1 MKAIGSKS
9 LTNILFFI
17 INVVW
22 WLEWITYIIVT
33 GVFII
38 TSFTQKFITIKIPIS
53 FSPVN
58 FKTVGSLNK
67 EVLDGSLQV
76 INGNFSFLIHNSFLN
91 TLVCLLGIIIIFAVI
106 LLVTYQL
113 KMIFSSFTKN
123 DPFNES
129 NIQRMNLIGIL
140 LIGFSFL
147 DLFFNIL
154 INLYL
159 NSRFNWKEAV
169 SLTAGYNINYLLTG
183 VIIIIIAGIIKLGA
197 SLENENKLTI

>member
-1 MKAIGSKS
+1 M
-9 LTNILFFI
+9 
-17 INVVW
+17 
-22 WLEWITYIIVT
+22 
-33 GVFII
+33 
-38 TSFTQKFITIKIPIS
+38 
-53 FSPVN
+53 
-58 FKTVGSLNK
+58 
-67 EVLDGSLQV
+67 
-76 INGNFSFLIHNSFLN
+76 NGNFSFLIHNSFLN
-91 TLVCLLGIIIIFAVI
+91 TLVCLLGIVVIFAVI
-106 LLVTYQL
+106 LLITFQL
-113 KMIFSSFTKN
+113 KMILSSFTKN

-159 NSRFNWKEAV
+159 NTRFNWKEAV

>member
-1 MKAIGSKS
+1 MKAIGNKS

-38 TSFTQKFITIKIPIS
+38 TSFSQKYITIKIPIS

-67 EVLDGSLQV
+67 EVFDGSLQV
-76 INGNFSFLIHNSFLN
+76 INGNFSFLLQNSFLN
-91 TLVCLLGIIIIFAVI
+91 TLICLIGIVIIFAFI
-106 LLVTYQL
+106 LMITYQL

-147 DLFFNIL
+147 DLVFNIL

-169 SLTAGYNINYLLTG
+169 SLTAGYNINYFLTG
-183 VIIIIIAGIIKLGA
+183 VIIIIIAGIIKLGS